1 MPPPVRTRRT
11 PRPRSEAQNGG
22 PDGSRELAESEWTSD
37 VGPGDVLSFAR
48 GGVQRRELQR
58 LRRGRFTVEAD
69 LDLHGRIVADA
80 VVALDRFLD
89 DSRRRG
95 LRCVRIV
102 HGKGF
107 GSRSGVPIMKAHV
120 DRWLRERSE
129 VLAFCSALPARR
141 GHRRALRAAQAVE
154 GTARSWPEAPAAPPV
169 EKSARYGT
177 WVEPRRCGSYRSIMV
192 SGSHVASSGYMMRS
206 TSTSRSRTMK
216 GMTPL

>member
-1 MPPPVRTRRT
+1 MSKRSHITDEDRELFRRATGDVRRIGDDRTPPARTRRT
-11 PRPRSEAQNGG
+11 PRNRDRAGSERSGS
-22 PDGSRELAESEWTSD
+22 SRELAESEWASD
-37 VGPGDVLSFAR
+37 VGPGDVLSFSR

-95 LRCVRIV
+95 RRCVRIV

-120 DRWLRERSE
+120 DRWLRARSE
-129 VLAFCSALPARR
+129 VLAFCSATPPDGGTGALYVLLRR
-141 GHRRALRAAQAVE
+141 
-154 GTARSWPEAPAAPPV
+154 
-169 EKSARYGT
+169 
-177 WVEPRRCGSYRSIMV
+177 
-192 SGSHVASSGYMMRS
+192 
-206 TSTSRSRTMK
+206 
-216 GMTPL
+216 